1 MFAASNFE
9 KKKTEKYP
17 FTTHSLN
24 VNNTKKVAGNKP
36 AL

>member
-9 KKKTEKYP
+9 KKNEKYP
-17 FTTHSLN
+17 FTTHRLN
-24 VNNTKKVAGNKP
+24 LNNTKKVAGNKP